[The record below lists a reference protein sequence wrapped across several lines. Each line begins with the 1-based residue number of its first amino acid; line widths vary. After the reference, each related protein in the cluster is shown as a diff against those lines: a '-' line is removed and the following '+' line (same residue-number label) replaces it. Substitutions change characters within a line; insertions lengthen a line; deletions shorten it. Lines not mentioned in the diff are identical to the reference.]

1 MILKL
6 SKDDHTKKYTKLI
19 LENYQKIIKNHPYII
34 SSSKKNS
41 YWNKLLV
48 VEDCKIIKNK
58 IKKLSL
64 FLLGNEMS
72 GI

>member
-41 YWNKLLV
+41 Y
-48 VEDCKIIKNK
+48 
-58 IKKLSL
+58 
-64 FLLGNEMS
+64 
-72 GI
+72 